1 MIIFFCLLGAICGII
16 AGIIPGLHSNNI
28 AVLLAA
34 SPFFGMEITAFMLS
48 LCTVQSFVDFIP
60 STFLS
65 APSENTFEG
74 VLPGHKM
81 LLEGRGIEAIC
92 LTTAGGI
99 VAVLI
104 GSTLTPIFFMFI
116 EQNSEQL
123 IQITPLVL
131 IIALFTFIIWE
142 KGINGKLIALFVII
156 AAGAQGILFQNQV
169 FPLITGYFG
178 IAGTLYALNERPSQI
193 KQTENAQIKLSM
205 LKDSPAGIIGG
216 AIVAVM
222 PGIGSNTAAG
232 IINLFKN
239 KVTDSNNNEKYL
251 AMLGAINVSN
261 FFFSFAT
268 LLALS
273 KARNGAML
281 AIQEKIMYTENT
293 LFYGTLIMI
302 ISAGIGG
309 LSAIWIAKKAAKFL
323 KNNKTKTLSIGTIL
337 FMILLVG
344 ALNGVLGL
352 IALFFSTA
360 LGIFVLTKKA
370 KRSLCMSSLI
380 VPTLFF
386 YLFILL

>member
-1 MIIFFCLLGAICGII
+1 MILFFCILGCACGII
-16 AGIIPGLHSNNI
+16 AGLIPGLHSNNI
-28 AVLLAA
+28 AVLLAT
-34 SPFFGMEITAFMLS
+34 SPFFGMEVTAFMLS
-48 LCTVQSFVDFIP
+48 LCTVQAFVDFIP

-81 LLEGRGIEAIC
+81 LLEGKGVEAIC
-92 LTTAGGI
+92 LTTAGAL
-99 VAVLI
+99 VAVII
-104 GSTLTPIFFMFI
+104 GSILTPLFFMFI

-131 IIALFTFIIWE
+131 ITALITFVIWE
-142 KGINGKLIALFVII
+142 NGFHGKIIALFVII
-156 AAGAQGILFQNQV
+156 AAGTQGILFQDQV

-178 IAGTLYALNERPSQI
+178 VAGTLYALSDAPTKI
-193 KQTENAQIKLSM
+193 KQNQIIQIKLST
-205 LKDSPAGIIGG
+205 LKDSLAGIIGG
-216 AIVAVM
+216 AIVAIM

-239 KVTDSNNNEKYL
+239 KDTAPNNTEKYL

-281 AIQEKIMYTENT
+281 AIQDKILYSENT
-293 LFYGTLIMI
+293 LFFGTLIMF

-309 LSAIWIAKKAAKFL
+309 ISAIWIAKKAATFL
-323 KNNKTKTLSIGTIL
+323 DKNKTKILSIGTIVL
-337 FMILLVG
+337 MISLVG
-344 ALNGVLGL
+344 ILNGLIGL

-360 LGIFVLTKKA
+360 LGLFVLTKKA

>member
-1 MIIFFCLLGAICGII
+1 MIILFCLLGAICGII
-16 AGIIPGLHSNNI
+16 AGLIPGLHSNNI
-28 AVLLAA
+28 AVLVAA

-48 LCTVQSFVDFIP
+48 LCIVQSFVDFIP

-74 VLPGHKM
+74 VLPGHKL
-81 LLEGRGIEAIC
+81 LLEGRGLEAIC

-99 VAVLI
+99 VAVII
-104 GSTLTPIFFMFI
+104 GSTLTPIFFLFI

-131 IIALFTFIIWE
+131 IIALITFIIWE
-142 KGINGKLIALFVII
+142 KGLNGKLIALFVII
-156 AAGAQGILFQNQV
+156 AAGTQGILFQNQI

-178 IAGTLYALNERPSQI
+178 IAGTLYALNETPSKI
-193 KQTENAQIKLSM
+193 KQNNTVKINLSM
-205 LKDSPAGIIGG
+205 LKDTPAGIIGG

-239 KVTDSNNNEKYL
+239 TTNNLNNTEKYL

-268 LLALS
+268 LFALS

-281 AIQEKIMYTENT
+281 AIQDKIFYTENT

-309 LSAIWIAKKAAKFL
+309 ISAIWISKKAAKFL
-323 KNNKTKTLSIGTIL
+323 EKNKTQMLSIGTIL
-337 FMILLVG
+337 LMILLVG
-344 ALNGVLGL
+344 ILNGLIGL
-352 IALFFSTA
+352 ITLFFSTA

>member
-1 MIIFFCLLGAICGII
+1 MIIFFCILGAIAGVI
-16 AGIIPGLHSNNI
+16 AGLIPGLHSNNI

-34 SPFFGMEITAFMLS
+34 SPFFGMEVCAFMLS
-48 LCTVQSFVDFIP
+48 LCIVQSFVDFIP

-81 LLEGRGIEAIC
+81 LLQGRGVEAIC
-92 LTTAGGI
+92 LTTAGALI
-99 VAVLI
+99 AVIL
-104 GSTLTPIFFMFI
+104 GSLLTPFFFLFI

-123 IQITPLVL
+123 TQITPLILIVALLTFVL
-131 IIALFTFIIWE
+131 WEEGIQKKLLALFI
-142 KGINGKLIALFVII
+142 II
-156 AAGAQGILFQNQV
+156 AAGSQGFLFQNQV

-178 IAGTLYALNERPSQI
+178 VAGTLYALNDKPILI
-193 KQTENAQIKLSM
+193 KQKQNAEINLEK
-205 LKDSPAGIIGG
+205 LKDAFVGIVGG

-232 IINLFKN
+232 IIHLFKKMN
-239 KVTDSNNNEKYL
+239 DTEKYL
-251 AMLGAINVSN
+251 AMLGAINLSN

-268 LLALS
+268 LLAIS

-281 AIQEKIMYTENT
+281 AIQEKIFYTENT
-293 LFYGTLIMI
+293 LFYGTIIMI

-309 LSAIWIAKKAAKFL
+309 LCAIWLAKKAAQIFDG
-323 KNNKTKTLSIGTIL
+323 NKTRTLSIGTL
-337 FMILLVG
+337 VLMIGLVG
-344 ALNGVLGL
+344 ALNGFIGI

-360 LGIFVLTKKA
+360 LGVFVLTKKA

-386 YLFILL
+386 YLFVLL